1 MDKNEIQRQN
11 PTGREDKNRN
21 SSAGKKKSGS
31 PMGLFSWT
39 KLNFTLWAL
48 IAIAVIII
56 IFRFCSS
63 TKNDSLPTVSVDDK
77 IDVTPAIITSMK
89 EIGEWEFLLVTDEE
103 LVDTTRKGFLRD
115 DKLVRIYYGKLSLG
129 INMHKA
135 EPHWARMQGDSVII
149 TLPGIELLDKDFI
162 DETRTRAFIE
172 TGSWTDADRELMYH
186 RAYRM
191 MIRRCMT
198 AANIKSARDNA
209 TEQFSKMMRA
219 LGVEKYEIRWEK
231 DQ

>member
-1 MDKNEIQRQN
+1 MSK
-11 PTGREDKNRN
+11 G
-21 SSAGKKKSGS
+21 
-31 PMGLFSWT
+31 
-39 KLNFTLWAL
+39 
-48 IAIAVIII
+48 V
-56 IFRFCSS
+56 
-63 TKNDSLPTVSVDDK
+63 
-77 IDVTPAIITSMK
+77 
-89 EIGEWEFLLVTDEE
+89 LLVQSAIEAQKSIIGSMRIDPE
-103 LVDTTRKGFLRD
+103 LVG
-115 DKLVRIYYGKLSLG
+115 
-129 INMHKA
+129 
-135 EPHWARMQGDSVII
+135 SVMSRL
-149 TLPGIELLDKDFI
+149 TDKDFI

>member
-1 MDKNEIQRQN
+1 MK
-11 PTGREDKNRN
+11 T
-21 SSAGKKKSGS
+21 S
-31 PMGLFSWT
+31 LT
-39 KLNFTLWAL
+39 KINILLGCIIAL
-48 IAIAVIII
+48 IVIIAAI
-56 IFRFCSS
+56 
-63 TKNDSLPTVSVDDK
+63 SLFHTAKETEIKVEVSDR
-77 IDVTPAIITSMK
+77 IDVTPTIITAMK
-89 EIGEWEFLLVTDEE
+89 EIGEWEFLSITDEE
-103 LVDTTRKGFLRD
+103 LVDTVRKGFFSD
-115 DKLVRIYYGKLSLG
+115 DELARIYYGKMSLG
-129 INMHKA
+129 INMHKTS
-135 EPHWARMQGDSVII
+135 PHWIRQKGDSIVL
-149 TLPGIELLDKDFI
+149 TLPPIELLDKDFI

>member
-1 MDKNEIQRQN
+1 M
-11 PTGREDKNRN
+11 
-21 SSAGKKKSGS
+21 
-31 PMGLFSWT
+31 
-39 KLNFTLWAL
+39 
-48 IAIAVIII
+48 
-56 IFRFCSS
+56 
-63 TKNDSLPTVSVDDK
+63 
-77 IDVTPAIITSMK
+77 
-89 EIGEWEFLLVTDEE
+89 
-103 LVDTTRKGFLRD
+103 
-115 DKLVRIYYGKLSLG
+115 RIYYGKLSLG

>member
-1 MDKNEIQRQN
+1 MILYPDN
-11 PTGREDKNRN
+11 
-21 SSAGKKKSGS
+21 
-31 PMGLFSWT
+31 LHHW
-39 KLNFTLWAL
+39 
-48 IAIAVIII
+48 IAAEVAAATVEAK
-56 IFRFCSS
+56 RS
-63 TKNDSLPTVSVDDK
+63 TPD
-77 IDVTPAIITSMK
+77 
-89 EIGEWEFLLVTDEE
+89 
-103 LVDTTRKGFLRD
+103 
-115 DKLVRIYYGKLSLG
+115 
-129 INMHKA
+129 
-135 EPHWARMQGDSVII
+135 
-149 TLPGIELLDKDFI
+149 GIELLDKDFI